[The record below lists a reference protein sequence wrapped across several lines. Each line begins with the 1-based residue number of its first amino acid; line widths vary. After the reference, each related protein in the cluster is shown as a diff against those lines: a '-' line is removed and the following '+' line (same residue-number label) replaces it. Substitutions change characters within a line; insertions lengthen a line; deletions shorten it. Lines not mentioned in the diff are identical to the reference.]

1 MEATEG
7 KVTYLPRVIYSLSP
21 AAKIRIQT
29 NLPFLKLTGKMTVM
43 TKTKRPGEALAGTV
57 SGEIVNMAH

>member
-1 MEATEG
+1 M
-7 KVTYLPRVIYSLSP
+7 TYIPGVIYSLLSP
-21 AAKIRIQT
+21 AAKIRTQI

-57 SGEIVNMAH
+57 SGEIVNMAC